1 MLVDATLMGRWRGEA
16 RIVVAWAGR
25 ERLPVELTIGPDGA
39 VTGHVGDAAL
49 VRGRVRANR
58 GALGR
63 ALGLK
68 TDFLIR
74 ADLDGEI
81 LRGSGIRR
89 HSVAIPFNRV
99 EGTLRGSVTT
109 SGLEIGPTRW
119 LQFAAARLLLRRA
132 TPAPAPAPRRRREA
146 GVS

>member
-1 MLVDATLMGRWRGEA
+1 MSVDVTLIGRWRGEA
-16 RIVVAWAGR
+16 HIVVAWVPQR
-25 ERLPVELTIGPDGA
+25 TLPVELLIAPDGS
-39 VTGHVGDAAL
+39 VEGHVGAATL

-63 ALGLK
+63 ALGVK

-89 HSVAIPFNRV
+89 RSVAIPLNRV

-109 SGLEIGPTRW
+109 SGLEIGPTQW
-119 LQFAAARLLLRRA
+119 LQFAAAHLLLRRA
-132 TPAPAPAPRRRREA
+132 TQAPSTRRRKAER
-146 GVS
+146 VS